1 MIHSH
6 TSTFGSTPFSCFV
19 PTPADQRYSIEAAQL
34 EVWLASQ
41 QSEDA
46 NCAYNEIATLTFNG
60 PLNRSALDLAI
71 QSIYQRHGSLRAT
84 FDRHGRE
91 VIERASAQL
100 NIESRD
106 WRHDEP
112 RQIDE
117 LRRQLIDQLGRT
129 PFDLEH
135 GPLFRAIVQC
145 ESETR
150 HYLTIVAHHWSS
162 TVGHWLFSLRNLA
175 RLMIKFKA
183 VANRIGIDRRRSML
197 TTLWLCTSTPPARR
211 GSEIWLIGSRNL
223 KMAYRLWICQSRAI
237 VWLFIMERCAV
248 MRLVESNIVCRP
260 AW

>member
-19 PTPADQRYSIEAAQL
+19 PTRAEQRYSIEAAQL

-91 VIERASAQL
+91 VIERVSAQL
-100 NIESRD
+100 NIESHD

-112 RQIDE
+112 RQIEE

-150 HYLTIVAHHWSS
+150 HYLTIVAHHLVLDGWSLAVLVKELGEAYDQIQS
-162 TVGHWLFSLRNLA
+162 GGQPHWDKPS
-175 RLMIKFKA
+175 
-183 VANRIGIDRRRSML
+183 RSML
-197 TTLWLCTSTPPARR
+197 TTLRLCTSTPPARR